1 MSDAMDTLR
10 TFRLIGREFDNVSD
24 DEVRE
29 YLDLFAPMVSRRKF
43 GNMYE
48 MALAYYTAH
57 KMKLRGMGGAEDE
70 ARKNAAL
77 NMGVASYSEG
87 DTSIS
92 YTTPA
97 SSGSTDTDAELTLTI
112 YGIEYMRIVRSAI
125 ISATI

>member
-1 MSDAMDTLR
+1 MDTLR